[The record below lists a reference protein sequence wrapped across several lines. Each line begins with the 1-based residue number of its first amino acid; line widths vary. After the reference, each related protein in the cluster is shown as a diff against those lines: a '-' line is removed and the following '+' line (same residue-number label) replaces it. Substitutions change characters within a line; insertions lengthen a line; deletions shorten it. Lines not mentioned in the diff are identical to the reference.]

1 MALTV
6 TLDKSVYTPGEA
18 MVLTVA
24 TAPGERDRFTE
35 TPFTVDVN
43 VAGVGAGQATALLKE
58 PTSDA
63 PVSISDPARTWVVR
77 SDDGDTLIA
86 DATA

>member
-6 TLDKSVYTPGEA
+6 TLDQAVYEPGDP
-18 MVLTVA
+18 MVLTVV
-24 TAPGERDRFTE
+24 TDPGERDRFTE

-63 PVSISDPARTWVVR
+63 PVTISDPARTWVVR
-77 SDDGDTLIA
+77 SDDGVTLIA
-86 DATA
+86 DAIA

>member
-6 TLDKSVYTPGEA
+6 TLDQAVYAPGDP

-24 TAPGERDRFTE
+24 TDPGERDRFTE

-43 VAGVGAGQATALLKE
+43 VAGVGTGQATALLKE

-63 PVSISDPARTWVVR
+63 PVSISDPSRTWTVR

-86 DATA
+86 DAIA

>member
-6 TLDKSVYTPGEA
+6 TLDKAVYTPGEP
-18 MVLTVA
+18 MVLTVK

-43 VAGVGAGQATALLKE
+43 ATPSPMA
-58 PTSDA
+58 
-63 PVSISDPARTWVVR
+63 VR
-77 SDDGDTLIA
+77 RGP
-86 DATA
+86 

>member
-6 TLDKSVYTPGEA
+6 TLDQAVYEPGDP
-18 MVLTVA
+18 MVLTVT

-63 PVSISDPARTWVVR
+63 PVSISDPARTWTVR
-77 SDDGDTLIA
+77 SDDGDVLIA

>member
-6 TLDKSVYTPGEA
+6 TLDQAVYEPGDP

-35 TPFTVDVN
+35 TPFVVN
-43 VAGVGAGQATALLKE
+43 VTVPGIGNADVSANLREQIG
-58 PTSDA
+58 DA
-63 PVSISDPARTWVVR
+63 PVSIVDPSHTWIVR

-86 DATA
+86 DANA